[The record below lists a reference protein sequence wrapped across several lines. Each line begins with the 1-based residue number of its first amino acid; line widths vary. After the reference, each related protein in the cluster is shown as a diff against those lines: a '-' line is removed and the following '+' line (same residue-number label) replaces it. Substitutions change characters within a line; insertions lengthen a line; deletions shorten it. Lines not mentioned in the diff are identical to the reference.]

1 MNNVIVQ
8 NPDNSI
14 ILGSHEVNEEVTP
27 NSVVNQVTPVESIIE
42 IEDPNEHYHI
52 HNAQNN
58 IKYSLSAD
66 FIINTISILF
76 IYNSFP
82 VSFVN
87 ICLIIFGYICIRQ
100 NIQLLYI
107 IYIVLLT
114 FGIILKLFLVVAL
127 YNNMYNVLN
136 ISSFTLNLVI
146 LKNLK
151 SIV

>member
-42 IEDPNEHYHI
+42 IEDPNEHYYI

-66 FIINTISILF
+66 FIINTISIL
-76 IYNSFP
+76 
-82 VSFVN
+82 VE
-87 ICLIIFGYICIRQ
+87 
-100 NIQLLYI
+100 
-107 IYIVLLT
+107 
-114 FGIILKLFLVVAL
+114 
-127 YNNMYNVLN
+127 
-136 ISSFTLNLVI
+136 
-146 LKNLK
+146 
-151 SIV
+151 